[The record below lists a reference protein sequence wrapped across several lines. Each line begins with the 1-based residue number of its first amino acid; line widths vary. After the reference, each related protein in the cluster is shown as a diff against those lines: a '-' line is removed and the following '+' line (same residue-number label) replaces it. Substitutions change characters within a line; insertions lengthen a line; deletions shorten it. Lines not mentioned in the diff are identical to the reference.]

1 MAKKKNTQNKKQPP
15 QARAVQSRMP
25 LPRAVRLTRAGAS
38 LAAYHAALADP
49 FSSPPTYIPLGTRP
63 GTFVHKRLKTYV
75 APSTESYFSIKL
87 WSQGANEWK
96 VGFYGG
102 SWSTR
107 ILHSQMIS
115 NPGHMRIVG
124 AAVRVTDIGQQDQT
138 GGLATL
144 MNTHSETTFHDH
156 SEYALYKKSVTAYFQ
171 PVYATDYIWF
181 SGNDPAGND
190 GYGGFSRETAVVL
203 NAANAS
209 SSFVE
214 YVLIFEAD
222 EQLAEIEGSGN
233 YLVSRKMETHD
244 AGPATKQVAQRAS
257 RSQQQRPIDMRNHS
271 RSKGPSHTKRVLD
284 GVKAASET
292 GATVMGVTE
301 AINPGS
307 VSGPFK
313 RFLGLGEATEA
324 ELADAAGEAMPLL
337 EAAAEYLP
345 LALI

>member
-1 MAKKKNTQNKKQPP
+1 MAKKKNTQNKKQP
-15 QARAVQSRMP
+15 QQGRAVQSRMP
-25 LPRAVRLTRAGAS
+25 LPRAVKLTRAGAS

-63 GTFVHKRLKTYV
+63 GTFVHKRLHTYV
-75 APSTESYFSIKL
+75 APTTESFFSIKL
-87 WSQGANEWK
+87 WSQSANAWK
-96 VGFYGG
+96 VSFYGG
-102 SWSTR
+102 SLGTP
-107 ILHSQMIS
+107 ILHQQMIS
-115 NPGHMRIVG
+115 NPGHVRIVG

-144 MNTHSETTFHDH
+144 KNTHSETTFHDH
-156 SEYALYKKSVTAYFQ
+156 SEYALYKKSVTAHFQ
-171 PVYATDYIWF
+171 PVFATDYIWF

-190 GYGGFSRETAVVL
+190 GYGGFSREIAVAL

-209 SSFVE
+209 KSFVE

-222 EQLAEIEGSGN
+222 EQLADIEGSGN

-244 AGPATKQVAQRAS
+244 AGPAAKQVAQSAS
-257 RSQQQRPIDMRNHS
+257 RSQQQRPIDMRNHT

-284 GVKAASET
+284 GLKAASET

-301 AINPGS
+301 TVKPGS

-313 RFLGLGEATEA
+313 RFLGLGEATEV
-324 ELADAAGEAMPLL
+324 ELAGAASEALPLL
-337 EAAAEYLP
+337 EATADFLP